1 MVKGWF
7 IQSRV
12 DTVELFPDDADEDSI
27 GVVHF
32 GFWFPDGSNT
42 DHLGTFYNV
51 RSLSMQWIVSKVPS

>member
-27 GVVHF
+27 GVGDF
-32 GFWFPDGSNT
+32 SFWFPDGSNT
-42 DHLGTFYNV
+42 DNLGTFSNV
-51 RSLSMQWIVSKVPS
+51 RYMQWIVSKVPS

>member
-27 GVVHF
+27 GVGDF

-42 DHLGTFYNV
+42 DNLGTFYDV
-51 RSLSMQWIVSKVPS
+51 RYMQWIVSKVPS